1 MLKNEQEYNV
11 LKKMLDKIE
20 NKNLI
25 NDYLLKIYKNKLNL
39 KNEYQQ
45 LNFNNFIYV
54 KTCSLNHLKK
64 TCSMLNTF
72 NIGMIINNNNFD
84 ENLLIDFLLNKSK
97 EDNFKDLFLFLKI
110 NLKEEN
116 LIKLKENYSLSN
128 ILEKQ
133 KNINFVF
140 TDIKRNLTNDELTSI
155 FRNENLE
162 KDFVEKFMKKYT
174 NQDGLTKNYKFN
186 SEIKQINEE
195 QIKIFFENIY
205 IDEEFL
211 KKYAQILVE
220 YDIKLEN
227 NKKLN
232 EKIIENFIDIRNYNK
247 LKNSV
252 EVSKNFIK
260 KNIEHLTFGFIFNK
274 ITDIED
280 TKYFLDLLYTMQ
292 CKLLRSGSKMNER
305 TILYRLLTTIN
316 LSNNK
321 IDFDFYEEMFNKYKI
336 NYSIK
341 EKIKFFNKNTS
352 SKHFSILEKEFK
364 EVKNPEEIKFYSS
377 NYDYDIFKHLIVNTN
392 IPDDFIIKY
401 FPYLTYNV
409 KESNLFELIEKQIIP
424 DKLRNK
430 DFYKKLNLSSIFIY
444 LEQIKN
450 TKELKDMSSQLNMLQ
465 IKTGDFILMKNI
477 NYLKNLKHKD
487 LNNLIENINMMYT
500 KNSDIELNRGLINL
514 SVCLSYNNELI
525 TKNEQKKQQDFG
537 LSY

>member
-1 MLKNEQEYNV
+1 MLKTEHEYNV
-11 LKKMLDKIE
+11 FKKMLDKIE
-20 NKNLI
+20 DKNLI
-25 NDYLLKIYKNKLNL
+25 NDYLLKIYKNKLNI
-39 KNEYQQ
+39 KNESQQ

-54 KTCSLNHLKK
+54 KICSLNHLKK
-64 TCSMLNTF
+64 VSSMLNTF
-72 NIGMIINNNNFD
+72 NIRMIINNNNFD
-84 ENLLIDFLLNKSK
+84 ENLLVDFLLSKSK
-97 EDNFKDLFLFLKI
+97 EDNFKDLFMFLKI
-110 NLKEEN
+110 HLKEEN
-116 LIKLKENYSLSN
+116 LIKLKDYYSLSN

-133 KNINFVF
+133 KNVNFVF
-140 TDIKRNLTNDELTSI
+140 KEIKRNLTNDELTSI

-162 KDFVEKFMKKYT
+162 KDFIEKFMEKYT
-174 NQDGLTKNYKFN
+174 NQDKTTKDYKFN
-186 SEIKQINEE
+186 SEINQINEE

-205 IDEEFL
+205 IDEDFI
-211 KKYAQILVE
+211 KKYAKILVE

-227 NKKLN
+227 NKKLT
-232 EKIIENFIDIRNYNK
+232 EKIIEKYIDDRQYNK
-247 LKNSV
+247 LKYSV
-252 EVSKNFIK
+252 DVSKTFIK
-260 KNIEHLTFGFIFNK
+260 NNVDKFTFGFVFTK
-274 ITDIED
+274 ITNIED
-280 TKYFLDLLYTMQ
+280 IKYFLDLLYTEQ
-292 CKLLRSGSKMNER
+292 CKLIRKGNKINER
-305 TILYRLLTTIN
+305 TILYRLLSTIN
-316 LSNNK
+316 LVNNK
-321 IDFDFYEEMFNKYKI
+321 IDFDFYEEMFEKYKF

-352 SKHFSILEKEFK
+352 PKHFSILEKEFK

-450 TKELKDMSSQLNMLQ
+450 TKELKDMSSQLDMLK
-465 IKTGDFILMKNI
+465 IKTGEFILMKNI

-487 LNNLIENINMMYT
+487 LNNQIENISMYT

-525 TKNEQKKQQDFG
+525 TKNEQIKQQDFG